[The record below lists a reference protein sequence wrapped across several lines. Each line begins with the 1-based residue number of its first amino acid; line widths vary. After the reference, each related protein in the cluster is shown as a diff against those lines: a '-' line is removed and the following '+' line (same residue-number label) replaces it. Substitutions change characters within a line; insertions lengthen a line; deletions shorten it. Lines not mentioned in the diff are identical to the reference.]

1 MESSDDLVI
10 PTPVVGSTNRCH
22 LGLKQL
28 IGNRRKIDRMIEA
41 VIGDRGAA
49 AGFFVGEEVHLS
61 VEFDRRWVRKPGTP
75 DGPVFRFYSGIE
87 AAMQA
92 FESEKPAEDTAA

>member
-1 MESSDDLVI
+1 MESSDGLVI
-10 PTPVVGSTNRCH
+10 PTPVVGSTDRCH
-22 LGLKQL
+22 LGSKQL

-49 AGFFVGEEVHLS
+49 AGFLVSEEVYLFR
-61 VEFDRRWVRKPGTP
+61 EIDRDWRRKPTAD
-75 DGPVFRFYSGIE
+75 DGPEFRFYGKIE
-87 AAMQA
+87 EAMRA